1 MTTPMNMPET
11 PAPWVDDFDLGP
23 VAGDE
28 TPQRHRRWRWLV
40 VPVVVVLIAGA
51 VLWVVKPLGTTATS
65 LVTAT
70 ATTGTIVSD
79 VNLSG
84 SVTASTVD
92 ELSFTSGG
100 TVTAV
105 NVTPGTA
112 VTAGEVLATIDDSS
126 LQAQIAT
133 AQANLIAA
141 QARLAA
147 DKAGPTK
154 TAKAAAHS
162 SVSQASLQLS
172 TAQQALSDTNAKN
185 AQSISQANAAVASAK
200 ATLAA
205 DKAAVPVVP
214 ATVAKDQAA
223 VTSAQAALAAA
234 RLQATVATHQAQAQV
249 NSASLGV
256 TSANNNYKQQTAATP
271 ASQIDSDK
279 ASVASAQQA
288 LVSLQQT
295 GAQIVSPIAGT
306 VTAVNIKVGDQVSGN
321 SGNSGA
327 SSSSSTTTA
336 GQIEV
341 MDLAH
346 LQVAGEASETD
357 VPKLK
362 IGQPATISAAG
373 LGTETAVGTV
383 CSLSNVGTQ
392 ISGVTSFAATVCLDG
407 PNPSL
412 LVGMSATA
420 AVVTDRADNAVLV
433 PSLAVKT
440 VGGQQVVTV
449 LGADGTTQTTV
460 PVTTG
465 ISNGS
470 QTQIVSGIADGTTVV
485 ESLSTTARPAGGGG
499 GGGGGIRIGGGGFG
513 G

>member
-141 QARLAA
+141 QVRLAA

-154 TAKAAAHS
+154 HG
-162 SVSQASLQLS
+162 QGRRPQL
-172 TAQQALSDTNAKN
+172 
-185 AQSISQANAAVASAK
+185 
-200 ATLAA
+200 
-205 DKAAVPVVP
+205 
-214 ATVAKDQAA
+214 
-223 VTSAQAALAAA
+223 
-234 RLQATVATHQAQAQV
+234 
-249 NSASLGV
+249 
-256 TSANNNYKQQTAATP
+256 
-271 ASQIDSDK
+271 
-279 ASVASAQQA
+279 
-288 LVSLQQT
+288 
-295 GAQIVSPIAGT
+295 
-306 VTAVNIKVGDQVSGN
+306 
-321 SGNSGA
+321 
-327 SSSSSTTTA
+327 
-336 GQIEV
+336 
-341 MDLAH
+341 
-346 LQVAGEASETD
+346 
-357 VPKLK
+357 
-362 IGQPATISAAG
+362 GQPGQPPA
-373 LGTETAVGTV
+373 
-383 CSLSNVGTQ
+383 
-392 ISGVTSFAATVCLDG
+392 LDG
-407 PNPSL
+407 PAGAERHERQERPVDLAGERGSGVGKGHPGRRQGGRPGRLRYGRQGPGRGELSPRPPSPP
-412 LVGMSATA
+412 
-420 AVVTDRADNAVLV
+420 R
-433 PSLAVKT
+433 
-440 VGGQQVVTV
+440 
-449 LGADGTTQTTV
+449 
-460 PVTTG
+460 
-465 ISNGS
+465 GS
-470 QTQIVSGIADGTTVV
+470 R
-485 ESLSTTARPAGGGG
+485 RPWPPT
-499 GGGGGIRIGGGGFG
+499 RRRPR
-513 G
+513 